1 MHLDFKLVH
10 AHLAVI
16 SFRLSE
22 WPEQAVEIASVWIH
36 IIYQANTFRQTH
48 RNTEASFTCPLGH
61 KLLFLLAQHQN
72 LLAQA
77 IAPGCF
83 PGLLSEGLQ
92 VNILWS
98 IDLLYLTMEIII
110 HSKYFV
116 VSAWLAHYYPG
127 KFFITNRR
135 LPYLEDVSNIPS
147 SIWWYTGN
155 IIWLETRFSDGIFEW
170 KRGFMGN
177 SPVIKMV
184 FIL

>member
-22 WPEQAVEIASVWIH
+22 RLEQAVGFEIASVWIH
-36 IIYQANTFRQTH
+36 IIYQADTFRQTH

-83 PGLLSEGLQ
+83 PGLLSEGFQ

-98 IDLLYLTMEIII
+98 IDLLFNNGNYYSFKIFCCFCMTGSLLPWQIL
-110 HSKYFV
+110 HNQQ
-116 VSAWLAHYYPG
+116 ALAIFG
-127 KFFITNRR
+127 RC
-135 LPYLEDVSNIPS
+135 EQ
-147 SIWWYTGN
+147 YTIN
-155 IIWLETRFSDGIFEW
+155 L
-170 KRGFMGN
+170 
-177 SPVIKMV
+177 MV
-184 FIL
+184 YR